1 MEYRDPVRESKIQ
14 LERQTKV
21 DNKLKSV
28 EELRSTSFNLVSHEG
43 PPRKYDLLLKQRNEE
58 FHTYK
63 HLPRNYHMLTNLPHT
78 VHAKTATQY
87 NEETSLAQYKET
99 FKNSR
104 LNQHYNRIKANPKD
118 REYNIVSNDFYENPE
133 ERKHQEYEKLRN
145 HVLKK
150 WKESHNYDPIKGV
163 YYSPGREDIYQE
175 QKKVLN
181 EIYGK
186 SKDLG
191 IPPSIVYAEGQ
202 SYNVIN
208 HEPYDETKLTV
219 SMTSLN
225 RSLNRMNKT
234 SKEMKIIEE
243 NEIKKEK
250 QDSLHA
256 NRVSF
261 KRWETELNRGY
272 NPIKNEVV
280 TAPYLPV
287 PSSPSTMWERL
298 SSLSPSASLS
308 ASSLVLGGNIQ
319 DQNNNRRAATSM
331 KNSRVID
338 QFPMNN
344 SEASY
349 GKQLPPLS
357 GAGGGVGTAR
367 DEEGRTSRVN
377 TTRDRGAVVPPT
389 NRAQTA
395 VGTEKINSRGNETGM
410 KPMTSSS
417 SVPKLD
423 LSKTDYGEPVAYK
436 EPTAGPPGLAIPMV
450 RTGGGLSQYSH

>member
-1 MEYRDPVRESKIQ
+1 MEYRDPVRESKVQ
-14 LERQTKV
+14 QEKQTKLQ
-21 DNKLKSV
+21 NKLKSV
-28 EELRSTSFNLVSHEG
+28 EELRSLSYNLVSHEG

-63 HLPRNYHMLTNLPHT
+63 HQPRNYHPLTNLPHP
-78 VHAKTATQY
+78 VHAKTTTNY
-87 NEETSLAQYKET
+87 NEEDTLAQYKET

-104 LNQHYNRIKANPKD
+104 LNQHYDRIKKNPKD

-191 IPPSIVYAEGQ
+191 IPPSIVYAEGN
-202 SYNVIN
+202 SYNMIT

-234 SKEMKIIEE
+234 VKEMKIIEE

-308 ASSLVLGGNIQ
+308 ASSLVLGNPQ
-319 DQNNNRRAATSM
+319 DANNRRAVTSM
-331 KNSRVID
+331 KNNRVVD

-349 GKQLPPLS
+349 GKQLPPL
-357 GAGGGVGTAR
+357 GAGAGTGR
-367 DEEGRTSRVN
+367 EEEGRTSRVN
-377 TTRDRGAVVPPT
+377 TTRDKASPI

-395 VGTEKINSRGNETGM
+395 IGAGKAYSRGNEAGM
-410 KPMTSSS
+410 KPTTSSS

-436 EPTAGPPGLAIPMV
+436 EPIGGPPGLAIPMV